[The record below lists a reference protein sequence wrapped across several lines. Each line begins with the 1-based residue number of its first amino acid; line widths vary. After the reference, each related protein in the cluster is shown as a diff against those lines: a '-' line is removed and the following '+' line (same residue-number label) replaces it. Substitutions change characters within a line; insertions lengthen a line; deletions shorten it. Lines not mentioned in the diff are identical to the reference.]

1 MLVKQGGHYRVKM
14 TVCQE
19 GEEDVRRVMK
29 VTATKTYWLRN
40 HSWIL
45 LKERSKFRVGGGIK
59 YLFNG
64 VAGAVLQTP
73 SSLK

>member
-29 VTATKTYWLRN
+29 VTATKTFWLRS

-45 LKERSKFRVGGGIK
+45 LKEFSKIRGGGG
-59 YLFNG
+59 N
-64 VAGAVLQTP
+64 
-73 SSLK
+73 